1 MLDSQQRNQEGMTS
15 CLSDHSHAGIYQN
28 NSQIGRRTTG
38 YHITGILFVPRSVS
52 NDKFA
57 VIGREV
63 TIGHINRNALFAFGL
78 QPIQQQSII
87 NVFSCITQPFTI
99 AFQRIELVFIQF
111 LAIEQQ
117 TPDQCRLSIVY
128 RTCRQQTQQIFLFV
142 FIQKCFYI

>member
-1 MLDSQQRNQEGMTS
+1 MTS

-38 YHITGILFVPRSVS
+38 YHITGILFVPRSIS
-52 NDKFA
+52 NDKFT
-57 VIGREV
+57 VIGRKV
-63 TIGHINRNALFAFGL
+63 AISYINRNALFTLCF
-78 QPIQQQSII
+78 QTIQQQSVI
-87 NVFSCITQPFTI
+87 NVLSCITQPFTI
-99 AFQRIELVFIQF
+99 AFQRIELIFIQF

-117 TPDQCRLSIVY
+117 TPDQCRLSVVY